1 MPTSLHTS
9 DLSQIPFLVTFLPF
23 NLFDTRNVTGHRH
36 DHRLPDGVQV
46 CGLHGAAQVH
56 SRDLPRRL
64 QRHGV
69 SPLSRRHTHHSNN
82 PCNSTSLNFTHTLR
96 YETHAIVELVT
107 NFKIESQKVITISG
121 LSGFKAKGQGSAIEV
136 LTFCFCFS
144 LSLSLSLSQHLQP
157 LSLSVSLSLSH
168 HLQPL
173 SLSPTPK
180 TLTQPVVVD
189 LLSFTADGAHAVDI
203 GEEGSWDGTSVLTFT
218 TGSDADRVAPK
229 EATVISSYGGKP

>member
-1 MPTSLHTS
+1 
-9 DLSQIPFLVTFLPF
+9 
-23 NLFDTRNVTGHRH
+23 
-36 DHRLPDGVQV
+36 
-46 CGLHGAAQVH
+46 
-56 SRDLPRRL
+56 
-64 QRHGV
+64 
-69 SPLSRRHTHHSNN
+69 
-82 PCNSTSLNFTHTLR
+82 
-96 YETHAIVELVT
+96 
-107 NFKIESQKVITISG
+107 VITISG

-144 LSLSLSLSQHLQP
+144 LSLSLC
-157 LSLSVSLSLSH
+157 LSLSLITFNLF
-168 HLQPL
+168 

-180 TLTQPVVVD
+180 TLTQPSVVD